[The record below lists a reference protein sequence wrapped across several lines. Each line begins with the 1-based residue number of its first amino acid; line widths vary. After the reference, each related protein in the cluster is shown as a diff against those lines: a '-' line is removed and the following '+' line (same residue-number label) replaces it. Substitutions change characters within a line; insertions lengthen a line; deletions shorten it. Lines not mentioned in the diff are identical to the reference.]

1 MLGGTV
7 YLPFGWPEQM
17 IKNDKS
23 VWCLKSKNSLHGF
36 EQSICTLLQYKR
48 EETVESYCTDDKRGD
63 SLSVLAGQSQ

>member
-1 MLGGTV
+1 
-7 YLPFGWPEQM
+7 M